1 MNRSQRRAN
10 SRHHQKNNSPPIPK
24 LRTGNVQPSVGEL
37 FQIGLKNQQAGR
49 LTEAEFYYRAV
60 LAAQPDHAVAYCH
73 LGMVHFDRGK
83 LDEAVAA
90 YRNATR
96 NKRDYAEAH
105 SNLGNALRRQA
116 KLEEAVTAHRKAI
129 RIKPDFAVAHCN
141 LGNALQSQGKL
152 DEAVAAYRDA
162 IRIKPD
168 WAVAFSNL
176 GVALFGQG
184 KLDEGVAAFR
194 QAIALQPNFADAH
207 NNLGFGLVQLG
218 RLAEARV
225 AFEQAI
231 RLAPRNVTYRR
242 NLGDI
247 IPFVAGD
254 NNLVALE
261 QLAGEHAVLSVGDQ
275 IELHFALGKAY
286 DDVGRHADAFRQW
299 LDGNA
304 LKRSQIAYNE
314 AGSLRELDRSRTI
327 FTSEFIRTW
336 QNVGNQSSI
345 PIFILGMPRSG
356 TTLVEQILAS
366 HPQVF
371 GGGELEYL
379 RKAVE
384 GIRTPPGDS
393 AAFPE
398 LKLGMASENFRDV
411 ASRYL
416 AEIERLAPGAS
427 HVTDKMPS
435 NFVFAGLI
443 HLALP
448 NATIIHTIRDP
459 IDTCLSC
466 FSKLFSGDQNYA
478 YDLAE
483 LGRYYRHYQ
492 SLMEYWHRVLPP
504 DRILDVRY
512 EDVVDDLEG
521 QARRIIAHCGLDW
534 DPRCLAFYQTDR
546 PVRTASATQVRQP
559 IYHSAIGRWRAYVDW
574 LGPLLAE
581 LDLAGLCTG
590 RALKSEP
597 DHLR

>member
-10 SRHHQKNNSPPIPK
+10 SRHRQKNKSPPIPK
-24 LRTGNVQPSVGEL
+24 LRTANVQPSVAEL

-96 NKRDYAEAH
+96 IKRDYAEAH
-105 SNLGNALRRQA
+105 SNLGNALRRQG

-247 IPFVAGD
+247 IPFVGGD

-261 QLAGEHAVLSVGDQ
+261 QLAGEHAALSVGDQ

-299 LDGNA
+299 FDGNA
-304 LKRSQIAYNE
+304 LKRRQIAYNE
-314 AGSLRELDRSRTI
+314 AASFRELDRCQTI

-345 PIFILGMPRSG
+345 SIFILGMPRSG
-356 TTLVEQILAS
+356 TTLVEQISLVI
-366 HPQVF
+366 HRCLV
-371 GGGELEYL
+371 
-379 RKAVE
+379 AVNSSICARQSKE
-384 GIRTPPGDS
+384 
-393 AAFPE
+393 
-398 LKLGMASENFRDV
+398 SEP
-411 ASRYL
+411 
-416 AEIERLAPGAS
+416 RLAIG
-427 HVTDKMPS
+427 
-435 NFVFAGLI
+435 G
-443 HLALP
+443 
-448 NATIIHTIRDP
+448 
-459 IDTCLSC
+459 
-466 FSKLFSGDQNYA
+466 FS
-478 YDLAE
+478 
-483 LGRYYRHYQ
+483 
-492 SLMEYWHRVLPP
+492 RVN
-504 DRILDVRY
+504 
-512 EDVVDDLEG
+512 
-521 QARRIIAHCGLDW
+521 
-534 DPRCLAFYQTDR
+534 
-546 PVRTASATQVRQP
+546 
-559 IYHSAIGRWRAYVDW
+559 IGH
-574 LGPLLAE
+574 G
-581 LDLAGLCTG
+581 
-590 RALKSEP
+590 K
-597 DHLR
+597 

>member
-1 MNRSQRRAN
+1 
-10 SRHHQKNNSPPIPK
+10 
-24 LRTGNVQPSVGEL
+24 
-37 FQIGLKNQQAGR
+37 
-49 LTEAEFYYRAV
+49 
-60 LAAQPDHAVAYCH
+60 
-73 LGMVHFDRGK
+73 MVHFDRGK

-96 NKRDYAEAH
+96 IKRDYAEAH
-105 SNLGNALRRQA
+105 SNLGNALRRQG

-247 IPFVAGD
+247 IPFVGGD

-261 QLAGEHAVLSVGDQ
+261 QLAGEHAALSVGDQ

-299 LDGNA
+299 FDGNA
-304 LKRSQIAYNE
+304 LKRRQIAYNE
-314 AGSLRELDRSRTI
+314 AASFRELDRCQTI

-356 TTLVEQILAS
+356 TTLVEQIFAC

-384 GIRTPPGDS
+384 GIRTPPGDL

-398 LKLGMASENFRDV
+398 LILGMASENFRDV
-411 ASRYL
+411 AARYL
-416 AEIERLAPGAS
+416 VEIERLAPGAT

-504 DRILDVRY
+504 GRILDVRY
-512 EDVVDDLEG
+512 EDVVDDLE
-521 QARRIIAHCGLDW
+521 ARPGVSSPIAYSTGINV
-534 DPRCLAFYQTDR
+534 PCLL
-546 PVRTASATQVRQP
+546 SN
-559 IYHSAIGRWRAYVDW
+559 
-574 LGPLLAE
+574 
-581 LDLAGLCTG
+581 
-590 RALKSEP
+590 
-597 DHLR
+597 